1 MANSNN
7 PVQLSENRNP
17 WTSFVILLVFVF
29 LGLFVGQFLGLLAL
43 LPWMEISQL
52 TDPNYL
58 PSILSNPE
66 FKRPIMIMN
75 ACVALGAF
83 ILAPLAYLFVV
94 EKKKIS
100 IFFNNNNK
108 IGIPLILTIFIV
120 IAFMSVNSIFIEWN
134 ANLVL
139 PEYLKSFEIWAQEME
154 RQAQEL
160 TLMMTRFDGFGDLL
174 FGLLIIALI
183 PAVGEEI
190 LFRGLLQNQ
199 LFAMSKNMHVAIW
212 VGGFIFSAIH
222 LQFYGLVPRMFL
234 GVLFGYLYYWSGNL
248 WVPILGHFINNGLT
262 LVLLYLY
269 QTDNIAYDI
278 ESTTSIPIA
287 NVIISLVV
295 GVGLI
300 VFFRKI
306 FSTRSNGYG

>member
-29 LGLFVGQFLGLLAL
+29 MGLFVGQFLGLLAL

-199 LFAMSKNMHVAIW
+199 LFAMSKNMHLAIW

-295 GVGLI
+295 GLGLI
-300 VFFRKI
+300 IFFRKI
-306 FSTRSNGYG
+306 FSTRTNGYG

>member
-1 MANSNN
+1 MANYDN

-17 WTSFVILLVFVF
+17 WTSFVLLLVFVF
-29 LGLFVGQFLGLLAL
+29 LGMFVGQFIGLLAL
-43 LPWMEISQL
+43 LPWIDLSNL
-52 TDPNYL
+52 IDPNYL

-83 ILAPLAYLFVV
+83 ILAPLAYLFFV
-94 EKKKIS
+94 EKKQIR
-100 IFFNNNNK
+100 IFFNNTDK
-108 IGIPLILTIFIV
+108 LPLPLLLTIFIV

-139 PEYLKSFEIWAQEME
+139 PEFLKSFEVWAQEME
-154 RQAQEL
+154 QQAQEL
-160 TLMMTRFDGFGDLL
+160 TVMMTRFDGIGDLI
-174 FGLLIIALI
+174 FALLIIALI
-183 PAVGEEI
+183 PAVGEEL
-190 LFRGLLQNQ
+190 LFRGLVQNQ
-199 LFAMSKNMHVAIW
+199 LFAISKNAHVAIW

-248 WVPILGHFINNGLT
+248 WVPILAHFVNNGLT

-278 ESTTSIPIA
+278 ENATTIPIA
-287 NVIISLVV
+287 TVVIALVL
-295 GVGLI
+295 GVGL
-300 VFFRKI
+300 VAYFRKI
-306 FSTRSNGYG
+306 FATSSNGYG